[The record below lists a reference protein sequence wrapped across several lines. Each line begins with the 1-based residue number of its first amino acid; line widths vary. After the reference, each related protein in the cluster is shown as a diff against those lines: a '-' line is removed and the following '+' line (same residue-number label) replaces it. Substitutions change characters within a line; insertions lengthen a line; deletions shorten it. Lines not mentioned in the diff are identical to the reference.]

1 MFNSKTIKI
10 CYIFNICIQSNPMS
24 SNEKFRFI
32 YRSAFSNTMT
42 GFLYGKLNSSLN
54 ENLCENSQADVKM
67 LSLFLP
73 ILSVLPIIP
82 STLNRNIEIEIGLVF
97 NKYINN
103 DIYNLNEK
111 LNIGAIQICISQG
124 LQLLH
129 ALMNQISFR

>member
-1 MFNSKTIKI
+1 M
-10 CYIFNICIQSNPMS
+10 
-24 SNEKFRFI
+24 KFRII
-32 YRSAFSNTMT
+32 YRSASSNAMA

-111 LNIGAIQICISQG
+111 LNVTTGF
-124 LQLLH
+124 
-129 ALMNQISFR
+129 N

>member
-1 MFNSKTIKI
+1 M
-10 CYIFNICIQSNPMS
+10 
-24 SNEKFRFI
+24 KFRFI
-32 YRSAFSNTMT
+32 YRSASSNAMA

-54 ENLCENSQADVKM
+54 ENLCDNSQADVKM

-73 ILSVLPIIP
+73 ILSVQPIIP

-97 NKYINN
+97 NKYIN

-111 LNIGAIQICISQG
+111 LNIVAIQICISQG